1 MEERT
6 KKPGF
11 VTYIDDL
18 NRMMECGATADQIGR
33 LMIALSIYAETGERP
48 ELDPDISMGFALLSC
63 KIDRD
68 NEAYEK
74 KARAGRQGGQANAST
89 DKQTEANAS
98 TDKQTEADA
107 SKPKQTQAN
116 GSTVKEKNQKK
127 KELKQDIEQEQR
139 ARTRVREIG
148 FVPAARARTETNDY
162 LQRNDD
168 MSDVLL
174 DL

>member
-98 TDKQTEADA
+98 T
-107 SKPKQTQAN
+107 
-116 GSTVKEKNQKK
+116 VKEKNQKK